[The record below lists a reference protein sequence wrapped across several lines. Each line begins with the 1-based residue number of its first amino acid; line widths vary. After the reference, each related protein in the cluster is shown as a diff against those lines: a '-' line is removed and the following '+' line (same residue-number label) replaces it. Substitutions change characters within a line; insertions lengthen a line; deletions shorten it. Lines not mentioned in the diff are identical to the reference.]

1 MDGFGR
7 LAVLQH
13 MRHLRC
19 EILKE
24 TAPAGDIDG
33 LHPAADTEDRE
44 IACLSEVN
52 EIQLE
57 IRAAFADEGEFVA
70 LALPV

>member
-7 LAVLQH
+7 LSVLQH
-13 MRHLRC
+13 MRHLRG

-33 LHPAADTEDRE
+33 LHSAADTEDRE
-44 IACLSEVN
+44 VACLSEVN
-52 EIQLE
+52 EVQLE
-57 IRAAFADEGEFVA
+57 IRPAFADEREFVA